1 MRTLTT
7 YGAVLV
13 LAGLTLGTSLAT
25 SAASAS
31 TGEQDDGPRTTWTVE
46 PAHGDGADDRV
57 SLRHDVDPG
66 GSVTDAIEVRNFGP
80 GAATFR
86 VYASDGVVGES
97 GAFDIL
103 PLGQESTDAG
113 TWVTFDDVPAA
124 SLDSA
129 GAMTLQLEPDSSTVI
144 PVSIAVP
151 EDTVPGDHPAGI
163 VAELVPADEH
173 RVQLTSRVGIRLH
186 LRVGG
191 DLAAR
196 VEATGV
202 DVDWSPGWN
211 PFASGDLRVS
221 YLLQNT
227 GNVRL
232 GTSAGLA
239 VAGPFGLLPASAQ
252 DTRREILPGEGVQ
265 VVADVPLWALFWT
278 QGEITV
284 TPAVVGADAP
294 EAEVT
299 PSSTE
304 VESVTIPWPQLAV
317 VLLIAAAGYLRR
329 RRRKHADRA
338 VQARI
343 DAAVAEATASSDPDR
358 APAQRAEEVAGT

>member
-1 MRTLTT
+1 MRTFTT
-7 YGAVLV
+7 YGAALV
-13 LAGLTLGTSLAT
+13 LAGLTLGTSLAA

-31 TGEQDDGPRTTWTVE
+31 TGEENDGPRTTWTVE
-46 PAHGDGADDRV
+46 PAAGDGADDRV

-66 GSVTDAIEVRNFGP
+66 SSATDAVEVRNFGP
-80 GAATFR
+80 SAATFR
-86 VYASDGVVGES
+86 IYASDGVVGES

-103 PLGQESTDAG
+103 PPGQESTDAG

-151 EDTVPGDHPAGI
+151 EDAVPGDHPAGI

-173 RVQLTSRVGIRLH
+173 RVQLTSRVGVRLH
-186 LRVGG
+186 LRVSG
-191 DLAAR
+191 DLAAQ
-196 VEATGV
+196 VEAAGV
-202 DVDWSPGWN
+202 AVDWSPGWN

-221 YLLQNT
+221 YLLRNT

-232 GTSAGLA
+232 GTSAVLE
-239 VAGPFGLLPASAQ
+239 VAGPFGLLPVRTE
-252 DTRREILPGEGVQ
+252 DTRREILPGEEVQ

-278 QGEITV
+278 RGGITV
-284 TPAVVGADAP
+284 TPAAVGEDAP
-294 EAEVT
+294 EAAVT

-304 VESVTIPWPQLAV
+304 IESVTIPWPQLVAL
-317 VLLIAAAGYLRR
+317 LLIAAALYLRR
-329 RRRKHADRA
+329 RRRQHADRA

-343 DAAVAEATASSDPDR
+343 DSAVAEATAAADPDR
-358 APAQRAEEVAGT
+358 APAQRAEEAAGT